1 MSATPP
7 AQLPVLLVFSHLR
20 WGFVHQR
27 PQHLLSRLAGRWRVL
42 HVEEPVFLDPAEG
55 PARLDAFEIGPDLTV
70 LTPYTPVKAAG
81 FHDDQIAVLDGL
93 LHSYLDGQGLHVD
106 TAWLYTPMAL
116 PLAKR
121 VGADCLVYD
130 CMDELSA
137 FRGAPLQ
144 LRQRES
150 ALLQQAALVL
160 TGGPSL
166 YEARK
171 HLHDNIHCFRS
182 AVDAAHFSPKHL
194 DATSALARRA
204 RELQGGLAHPRVG
217 FFGVIDE
224 RMDLDLIATLAEK
237 RPDWSI
243 VMVGPVVKI
252 DPASLPRHPNI
263 HWLGMQSYELL
274 PHLMLGWDLALMPF
288 ALNESTRFISPT
300 KTLEYM
306 AGGLPVVSTAIQDV
320 VSLYTPAVVVAPAG
334 ERFVRACDEVLNEG
348 ATARRA
354 RQVQMAQLVAQNS
367 WDETADAIH
376 ALLQEAL
383 AGTRQDRPALRQEGA
398 EIPPLPMAARA

>member
-1 MSATPP
+1 
-7 AQLPVLLVFSHLR
+7 
-20 WGFVHQR
+20 
-27 PQHLLSRLAGRWRVL
+27 
-42 HVEEPVFLDPAEG
+42 
-55 PARLDAFEIGPDLTV
+55 
-70 LTPYTPVKAAG
+70 
-81 FHDDQIAVLDGL
+81 
-93 LHSYLDGQGLHVD
+93 
-106 TAWLYTPMAL
+106 MAL
-116 PLAKR
+116 PLAHR
-121 VGADCLVYD
+121 VGADCLVFD

-171 HLHDNIHCFRS
+171 HLHGNIHCFRS

-194 DATSALARRA
+194 DATSAAARRA
-204 RELQGGLAHPRVG
+204 RELQGNLPRPRLG

-224 RMDLDLIATLAEK
+224 RMDLGLIATLAE
-237 RPDWSI
+237 REPDWSI

-252 DPASLPRHPNI
+252 DPATLPRHPNI
-263 HWLGMQSYELL
+263 HWLGMQDYEVL

-306 AGGLPVVSTAIQDV
+306 AGGLPVVSTPIHDV
-320 VSLYTPAVVVAPAG
+320 VSLYAPAVAVAPAG
-334 ERFVRACDEVLNEG
+334 ERFVRACQAMLAEG

-354 RQVQMAQLVAQNS
+354 RQVQMAQLVARHS
-367 WDETADAIH
+367 WDDTADAVH
-376 ALLQEAL
+376 ALLEEAL
-383 AGTRQDRPALRQEGA
+383 VGVREAGPEEVAELPPA
-398 EIPPLPMAARA
+398 PMAARA

>member
-1 MSATPP
+1 M
-7 AQLPVLLVFSHLR
+7 LLVFSHLR
-20 WGFVHQR
+20 WGFVYQR

-42 HVEEPVFLDPAEG
+42 FVEEPLHDPEG
-55 PARLDAFEIGPDLTV
+55 PPRLEALDVSPELTV
-70 LTPYTPVKAAG
+70 LTPHTRVNAPG
-81 FHDDQIAVLDGL
+81 FHDDHIAAMDGL
-93 LHSYLDGQGLHVD
+93 LQDYLDTRGLHVD
-106 TAWLYTPMAL
+106 VAWLYTPMAL
-116 PLAKR
+116 PLANA

-150 ALLQQAALVL
+150 ALMQRAALVL

-171 HLHDNIHCFRS
+171 HQHGNIHCFRS
-182 AVDAAHFSPKHL
+182 AVDAAHFSPAKL
-194 DATSALARRA
+194 DATSAPARRA
-204 RELQGGLAHPRVG
+204 RELQAELPHPRVG

-224 RMDLDLIATLAEK
+224 RMDLQLVEALALR
-237 RPDWSI
+237 RPDWTF

-252 DPASLPRHPNI
+252 DPHSLPQLPNL
-263 HWLGMQSYELL
+263 HWLGMQPYELL

-306 AGGLPVVSTAIQDV
+306 AGGLPVVSTPIQDV
-320 VSLYTPAVVVAPAG
+320 LQLYAPAVAVAPSG
-334 ERFVRACDEVLNEG
+334 ERFVKACETVLAEG

-354 RQVQMAQLVAQNS
+354 RQVQMARLVARNS

-376 ALLQEAL
+376 ALLDEAL
-383 AGTRQDRPALRQEGA
+383 LDEALQGVREARDA
-398 EIPPLPMAARA
+398 EPDASELTAMPLAARA